1 MKNLRIVLFV
11 LVFVVAAQRGNA
23 QKNYKYDLPAF
34 TQISLKNDA
43 NLILKQDTFQS
54 VTVKAKDETISKL
67 VVEVSDRKLTIRFPG
82 NVWFDSK
89 WSPED
94 ITVYVTA
101 PQIDELSQSGSGS
114 IVAEQLISSRI
125 LDLYM
130 GGSGFIRLNN
140 LKADKISGT
149 VSGSG
154 HLQLAGTGV
163 VAESR
168 MIVSGSGGIKAPG
181 LKTKN
186 VNVLISGSGSCAIYA
201 MENLTCRIAGSGGV
215 TYYGNPAIEQTI
227 VGSGTVKEGK

>member
-1 MKNLRIVLFV
+1 MKNLQIALFV
-11 LVFVVAAQRGNA
+11 LVFVIGLQQGNA
-23 QKNYKYDLPAF
+23 QKSYKYDLPAF

-89 WSPED
+89 WSPGD
-94 ITVYVTA
+94 ITIYVTT

-114 IVAEQLISSRI
+114 IVAEQLITSRI

-154 HLQLAGTGV
+154 HLQLAGTGI

-181 LKTKN
+181 LKTKS
-186 VNVLISGSGSCAIYA
+186 VNVLISGSGNCSVFAIEKLSCK
-201 MENLTCRIAGSGGV
+201 IAGSGGV